1 MYENRTVYC
10 VFRKAAIPNMDDFAR
25 RTHFRRSNLTD
36 MRPRRRKKTLL
47 AESYLELLFLKSEK
61 DFVSCFFLHYVF
73 VMVLPK
79 SRDKLFFMTQ
89 ERTLPEKKNF
99 FQRIT
104 TPHPSIEDHAERR
117 FASALATLLLAL
129 LPLYFLPEGIRALIE
144 KHPWVNITYFA
155 IGIVIL
161 GSAYL
166 LARSPYPRW
175 GAAFTMLYFT
185 FVPFAS
191 LVVQAER
198 YAGEN
203 AKNALIWSI
212 PIMLM
217 ALILLH
223 PKDVKWIVFLQVGLY
238 LLIPALWDGLS
249 YAQVLSTL
257 WLVLAVGGLMMVS
270 AFVQSNYLYTA
281 EAEAT
286 QSKTSEARYKELF
299 DNSPVALWEIDL
311 SLAKKTLDLFPGG
324 VQPEKV
330 EKYFPPL
337 LKLVAQIPLTDANSA
352 AIELFEAEDSEEMR
366 KNWLSILSDEN
377 SLYEIAKKML
387 YLWQGVAF
395 PALEVTVTTFK
406 GKHTEVILNLSLGG
420 EHEDDWEKV
429 IISGVDITERK
440 GAERRLADMF
450 RNSPVALWEADFSE
464 LKAHMDDLTEKHGN
478 DLKTYIQENPKSMQG
493 SAGRTRLLDA
503 NHEAVK
509 LYEADDVP
517 TLLASLRMAVGFEA
531 MLALR
536 DGVIALWEGK
546 SNYPIETIHR
556 TLTGKEKKVVVRF
569 TVRPG
574 YEETWEY
581 VNISVDDVT
590 ERKKAEKE
598 ILRQREFLQ
607 TVIDGIDSPFYV
619 LNVDDY
625 SIALANAK
633 ARELGIDSSNFCYAL
648 THRRDRPCDGLDHPC
663 PLKHVVA
670 KKEPYT
676 VEHIHYRADGSPYYA
691 DVHGYPIYDE
701 KGNVVQMIEY
711 SIDITARKDAENE
724 LRKLSSATEQAASG
738 IVITNIEGVIE
749 FANPAAAKITG
760 YPPEEL
766 IGQAPNLLKSGK
778 HEASFYD
785 ELWDTIIKGEIWRG
799 ELINRRKDG
808 SLYWE
813 SQVISPVRDENNEI
827 THYVAIKE
835 DITKIK
841 EAEEGLRNLSNAT
854 EQTANGVVITDLHG
868 HIQYVNPAFSII
880 TGYTQEE
887 VVGKTLEIQ
896 RSGEHDLHFYNQ
908 LDETVARG
916 EIWKGEIINRR
927 KDGSLYWESQ
937 VISPVKN
944 DAGEITHH
952 VLVKEDITRRKEL
965 EQALALAHEEA
976 LVASDMK
983 TQLLAN
989 VSHDMRTPLGA
1000 ILGYTEM
1007 LDAGVF
1013 TPLNA
1018 EQAEATRAIA
1028 SSSQRLLDFV
1038 NNLLSQAQ
1046 IETGKIILNA
1056 TPFKPEKILDS
1067 LGSEISLARTQGLN
1081 VATKIDENLPE
1092 IILCDPYW
1100 LGQILHNLLSNAI
1113 KFTPAGGEI
1122 NIDLLRM
1129 DEKKWALRVADTG
1142 KGIPLEAQEYIFESF
1157 RQVDASLTRE
1167 THTGSGLGLS
1177 IVNHLVRLM
1186 NGEIE
1191 LESEVGKG
1199 SIFTIHLPLEYEK
1212 EKEA

>member
-1 MYENRTVYC
+1 
-10 VFRKAAIPNMDDFAR
+10 
-25 RTHFRRSNLTD
+25 
-36 MRPRRRKKTLL
+36 
-47 AESYLELLFLKSEK
+47 
-61 DFVSCFFLHYVF
+61 
-73 VMVLPK
+73 MVHPK
-79 SRDKLFFMTQ
+79 SHDKLFFMTQ
-89 ERTLPEKKNF
+89 ERTPLEKKNF
-99 FQRIT
+99 FQRII
-104 TPHPSIEDHAERR
+104 TPHRSIEDHAERR
-117 FASALATLLLAL
+117 FSSALATLLLAL

-144 KHPWVNITYFA
+144 KHPWVNISYFA
-155 IGIVIL
+155 VGIVIL

-185 FVPFAS
+185 LLPFAS

-198 YAGEN
+198 YSGEN
-203 AKNALIWSI
+203 AKNALIWSV

-223 PKDVKWIVFLQVGLY
+223 PKDIKWIVFFQVGLY
-238 LLIPALWDGLS
+238 LVIPALWDGLS
-249 YAQVLSTL
+249 YAQVLSIF
-257 WLVLAVGGLMMVS
+257 WIIVAVGGLMILS
-270 AFVQSNYLYTA
+270 AFVQDRYLQMA
-281 EAEAT
+281 EQEAK
-286 QSKTSEARYKELF
+286 QSK
-299 DNSPVALWEIDL
+299 
-311 SLAKKTLDLFPGG
+311 
-324 VQPEKV
+324 
-330 EKYFPPL
+330 
-337 LKLVAQIPLTDANSA
+337 
-352 AIELFEAEDSEEMR
+352 
-366 KNWLSILSDEN
+366 
-377 SLYEIAKKML
+377 
-387 YLWQGVAF
+387 
-395 PALEVTVTTFK
+395 
-406 GKHTEVILNLSLGG
+406 
-420 EHEDDWEKV
+420 
-429 IISGVDITERK
+429 IS
-440 GAERRLADMF
+440 ERRF
-450 RNSPVALWEADFSE
+450 REIFLGSPIALWEADFSKIKE
-464 LKAHMDDLTEKHGN
+464 RLDALSEEHSIDLMNHV
-478 DLKTYIQENPKSMQG
+478 LENPEVMEGAAS
-493 SAGRTRLLDA
+493 SVRLLDA
-503 NHEAVK
+503 NLEAIK
-509 LYEADDVP
+509 LYEAENKLE
-517 TLLASLRMAVGFEA
+517 LLNSLNLVVGQQGR
-531 MLALR
+531 LDLR

-546 SNYPIETIHR
+546 NNLPIESTHK
-556 TLTGKEKKVVVRF
+556 TLNGKEKMVIVRF
-569 TVRPG
+569 SIRAG
-574 YEETWEY
+574 YEDTWKY
-581 VNISVDDVT
+581 VNISIDDVT
-590 ERKKAEKE
+590 ERKEAERE
-598 ILRQREFLQ
+598 NFRQGEFLQ
-607 TVIDGIDSPFYV
+607 TIIDGIGSPFYV
-619 LNVDDY
+619 LNADDY
-625 SIALANAK
+625 SIALANEK
-633 ARELGIDSSNFCYAL
+633 ARELGIESRNLCYAL
-648 THRRDRPCDGLDHPC
+648 THRRDIPCDGLDHPC

-670 KKEPYT
+670 NKEPYT
-676 VEHIHYRADGSPYYA
+676 VEHVHYRADSSPYYV

-701 KGNVVQMIEY
+701 EGNVVQMIEY

-760 YPPEEL
+760 YSLEEL
-766 IGQAPNLLKSGK
+766 IGETPNLLKSGE

-785 ELWDTIIKGEIWRG
+785 ELWATIEKGEIWRG

-835 DITKIK
+835 DVTKIK

-854 EQTANGVVITDLHG
+854 EQTANGVVITDLDG

-880 TGYTQEE
+880 SGYAQEE
-887 VVGKTLEIQ
+887 VIGKTLEIQ
-896 RSGEHDLHFYNQ
+896 RSGEHSPDFYSELNA
-908 LDETVARG
+908 TVARG

-944 DAGEITHH
+944 DDGEITHH

-1046 IETGKIILNA
+1046 IETGKIILNE

-1067 LGSEISLARTQGLN
+1067 LGSEISLARTQGLS
-1081 VATKIDENLPE
+1081 VETKIDENLPE

-1113 KFTPAGGEI
+1113 KFTPAGGK
-1122 NIDLLRM
+1122 IDVQLLRQN
-1129 DEKKWALRVADTG
+1129 EKMWALRVADTG

-1157 RQVDASLTRE
+1157 RQVDGSLTRE

-1186 NGEIE
+1186 DGEIE
-1191 LESEVGKG
+1191 LESEAGKG
-1199 SIFTIHLPLEYEK
+1199 SIFTILLPLEYEK